1 MENLFIMKKLK
12 KYSDHLKEVIR
23 KMRENNR
30 IRTNAENLV
39 LGGKKIVAHKKDPI
53 TILLSLKETQLVDE
67 EDFIVPWYK
76 FNSYKERIE
85 RELGMLVEPEE
96 GLEASISF
104 AKIICE
110 REEIDPSLDDQIME
124 VAPEDII

>member
-1 MENLFIMKKLK
+1 MENLFIMKKIK

-30 IRTNAENLV
+30 IRTNAESLV
-39 LGGKKIVAHKKDPI
+39 LEVKKIVAQKKDQI
-53 TILLSLKETQLVDE
+53 TILCSLKETHLIDE

-76 FNSYKERIE
+76 FNSYKERVE
-85 RELGMLVEPEE
+85 RELGMLVEPED

-124 VAPEDII
+124 IDPEDII